1 MTREGEYA
9 LQRRPTQAPEEG
21 TMDTGAEG
29 SSRVRAWLVAAA
41 LLAAVGVTTLCG
53 NRLILEWFPDRPYPR
68 DLLFELLPYVGWTRY
83 LTAAVL
89 VVGFSLFLYYALRH
103 EPGRIPAFTT
113 IFALMYLF
121 RAFMIVL
128 TPLGSAQGEG
138 AFVFSVQQYGMFPS
152 GHMAASLILVLLT
165 SADHAPAL
173 RRVQVL
179 LAVLQLTG
187 LVLARGH
194 YSIDIVG
201 GLLLA
206 YFIVHV
212 WTEGRLFDPLKR
224 LTGA

>member
-1 MTREGEYA
+1 
-9 LQRRPTQAPEEG
+9 
-21 TMDTGAEG
+21 
-29 SSRVRAWLVAAA
+29 VA
-41 LLAAVGVTTLCG
+41 LLAAVGVTTLAS

-83 LTAAVL
+83 LTAAAL
-89 VVGFSLFLYYALRH
+89 FAGFSLFLYYALRH
-103 EPGRIPAFTT
+103 EPGRIPAFTS

-121 RAFMIVL
+121 RAAMIVL

-138 AFVFSVQQYGMFPS
+138 AFVFEVQQYGMFPS
-152 GHMAASLILVLLT
+152 GHIAASLILVLLT
-165 SADHAPAL
+165 SVERAPVL
-173 RRVQVL
+173 HRVQIL
-179 LAVLQLTG
+179 LAALELAG
-187 LVLARGH
+187 LVLAHGH

-212 WTEGRLFDPLKR
+212 WEDGRLFDPLKR